1 MKINFYHRPLSLGG
15 VEFGIGSA
23 YSDNTLVATSLHRNP
38 TKARDQLRAV
48 LASDLV
54 VSTRGL
60 VSFEKEVDRY
70 LEGEAVIWQ
79 TPFSLPTTTEFQRRL
94 WIALS
99 KIEPGR
105 AVTYGEIA
113 RRSGSPGGARAAGQ
127 ACGKNPLPLR
137 IPCHR
142 VVAAG
147 GKLGGF
153 TGDLE
158 VKKALLELE
167 GAR

>member
-1 MKINFYHRPLSLGG
+1 MTTSFFHRPMSLGG
-15 VEFGIGSA
+15 IDFGIGSA
-23 YSDNTLVATSLHRNP
+23 YREGTLIATSLCGNP
-38 TKARDQLRAV
+38 RGALQQLSALVSR
-48 LASDLV
+48 DLV
-54 VSTRGL
+54 VRRAGL
-60 VSFEKEVDRY
+60 PSFEKEIDRY
-70 LEGEAVIWQ
+70 LAGEAVIWR
-79 TPFSLPTTTEFQRRL
+79 TPFSLPQATGFQQKL
-94 WIALS
+94 WISLS
-99 KIEPGR
+99 RIAPGET
-105 AVTYGEIA
+105 VTYGEIA
-113 RRSGSPGGARAAGQ
+113 RRSGCPGGARAAGQ

-142 VVAAG
+142 VVSAG